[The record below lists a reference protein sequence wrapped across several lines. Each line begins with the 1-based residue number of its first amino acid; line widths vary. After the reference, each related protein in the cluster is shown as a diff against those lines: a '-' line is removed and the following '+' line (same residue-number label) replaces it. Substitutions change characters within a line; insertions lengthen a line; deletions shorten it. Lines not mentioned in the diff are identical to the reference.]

1 MAAPG
6 KASRWG
12 SLLSQAV
19 AGVESR
25 LDTMLAE
32 TDEDEPN
39 SAAAGASAAAPS
51 RTATTDTTA
60 KQPVQPSAPA
70 AIKAGVTDSRS
81 SSRNRANDRLQARLA
96 QALAGK
102 ASAASAKT
110 SRTTSSPRSSTDQA
124 SRPSIEQQ
132 RAATDNETVAAKQDD
147 AHVEV
152 EDAESNG
159 VSSRPESSDIVSA
172 ADNTEASP
180 TAPQKPNPDTTTTE
194 SENNTRAIDQD
205 EHVSQGTDEARLSL
219 SEQNSSALTAN
230 DEIHLELIKELQDLK
245 ERHQEEIREHLERI
259 DSLESKLQYLSKT
272 ATETAKTALSSA
284 PSGSPE
290 QKLAEKDEK
299 IALLMEEGQKLSAN
313 EHKLRT
319 TTKKLRAL
327 LGENEKQLADLK
339 TRRDKAISDAEALRA
354 RLDGSEEAERRQ
366 EEANRVAASLRKEI
380 ESLKRENSKKD
391 DAHRRL
397 ELEWK
402 KKMEQAEMSHRDAL
416 NKALAAERQKQKAL
430 EEANSAL
437 SAEKDAAAEQARQD
451 EIEWREKLERAHER
465 ARKTENELK
474 AELLVVE
481 GKLEAMRVAAEEA
494 SAVNGGEAQVKM
506 FRQMETLQ
514 SQYTSAREN
523 WQGIEASLIAKST
536 GLEKERDEAQRRESE
551 MRKKARD
558 AAVRLRNVEDELHD
572 VQPALTSTRQ
582 ELITCRDEMAKL
594 QASYKSCEASLVEA
608 REELDKLKQGINEK
622 AKHEDD
628 KEEEEEEEVEAESV
642 EAQRRQWVDEVAGAT
657 THRGH
662 QSRPGSPP
670 LSISRTF
677 SSELLGLGLS
687 GPGKSRRSQT
697 PGSIPDNNPT
707 DILSPQPPSSL
718 RRFAGQPV
726 IRTREPSYANSAQ
739 PPAPFSP
746 FEAPS
751 ESGQFPSF
759 TTAME
764 RENGI
769 PIPEIVPS
777 CGSARHQDMI
787 SVSTVAAG
795 PSVQLVERM
804 SAAIRRLE
812 AEKVTAK
819 EEMARVCGQRDEAR
833 TDLVALMKQM
843 EETKAAAS
851 RVPNLEHEV
860 ASLDA
865 RYQTTLEMLGE
876 KSELVEELRADVE
889 DVKAMYRE
897 LVERTVK

>member
-51 RTATTDTTA
+51 RTATTDTAA
-60 KQPVQPSAPA
+60 KQPVQASAPA
-70 AIKAGVTDSRS
+70 AIKADVTDSRS

-102 ASAASAKT
+102 ASAANAKT

-132 RAATDNETVAAKQDD
+132 RVGTSNDTVAAKQDD
-147 AHVEV
+147 ALLKVEG
-152 EDAESNG
+152 AESNDVG
-159 VSSRPESSDIVSA
+159 SRPESSDIVSA
-172 ADNTEASP
+172 ADNTEACP
-180 TAPQKPNPDTTTTE
+180 TAPPKPNPNTATTE
-194 SENNTRAIDQD
+194 AENDNRAIEKD

-219 SEQNSSALTAN
+219 SEQNSSVLAAN
-230 DEIHLELIKELQDLK
+230 DEIQSELTKKLQDLK
-245 ERHQEEIREHLERI
+245 DRHQEEIREHLERI

-272 ATETAKTALSSA
+272 ATETAKTAVSSA

-339 TRRDKAISDAEALRA
+339 TRRDKAISDAEALRS

-380 ESLKRENSKKD
+380 DSLKRENSKKD
-391 DAHRRL
+391 DAHRRS

-402 KKMEQAEMSHRDAL
+402 KKMEQAETSHRDAL
-416 NKALAAERQKQKAL
+416 NKALTAERQKQKAL

-437 SAEKDAAAEQARQD
+437 SAEKEAAAEQARQD

-494 SAVNGGEAQVKM
+494 SAGNGGEAQVKM

-582 ELITCRDEMAKL
+582 ELTTCRDEMAKL
-594 QASYKSCEASLVEA
+594 QASYKSCEASLAEA

-622 AKHEDD
+622 AKHE
-628 KEEEEEEEVEAESV
+628 EEEEEEGVEGESV

-697 PGSIPDNNPT
+697 PGSIPDNNPL

-718 RRFAGQPV
+718 RRFTGQPV
-726 IRTREPSYANSAQ
+726 IRTREPSYAGSTQ

-759 TTAME
+759 TTATE
-764 RENGI
+764 QENGT
-769 PIPEIVPS
+769 PVPEIVPS

-833 TDLVALMKQM
+833 TDLVALMRQM

-851 RVPNLEHEV
+851 RVPSLEHEV

>member
-51 RTATTDTTA
+51 RTATTDTAA
-60 KQPVQPSAPA
+60 KQPVQASAPA
-70 AIKAGVTDSRS
+70 AIKADVTDSRS

-102 ASAASAKT
+102 ASAANAKT

-132 RAATDNETVAAKQDD
+132 RVGTSNDTVAAKQDD
-147 AHVEV
+147 ALLKVEG
-152 EDAESNG
+152 AESNDVG
-159 VSSRPESSDIVSA
+159 SRPESSDIVSA
-172 ADNTEASP
+172 ADNTEACP
-180 TAPQKPNPDTTTTE
+180 TAPPKPNPNIATTE
-194 SENNTRAIDQD
+194 AENDNRAIEQD

-219 SEQNSSALTAN
+219 SEQNSSVLAAN
-230 DEIHLELIKELQDLK
+230 DEIQSELTKKLQDLK
-245 ERHQEEIREHLERI
+245 DRHQEEIREHLERI

-272 ATETAKTALSSA
+272 ATETAKTAVSSA

-299 IALLMEEGQKLSAN
+299 IALLMEEGHKLSAN

-339 TRRDKAISDAEALRA
+339 TRRDKAISDAEALRS

-380 ESLKRENSKKD
+380 DSLKRENSKKD
-391 DAHRRL
+391 DAHRRS

-402 KKMEQAEMSHRDAL
+402 KKMEQAETSHRDAL

-437 SAEKDAAAEQARQD
+437 SAEKEAAAEQARQD

-494 SAVNGGEAQVKM
+494 SAGNGGEAQVKM

-582 ELITCRDEMAKL
+582 ELTTCRDEMAKL
-594 QASYKSCEASLVEA
+594 QASYKSCEASLAEA

-622 AKHEDD
+622 AKHE
-628 KEEEEEEEVEAESV
+628 EEEEEEGVEGESV

-697 PGSIPDNNPT
+697 PGSIPDNNPL

-718 RRFAGQPV
+718 RRFTGQPV
-726 IRTREPSYANSAQ
+726 IRTREPSYAGSTQ

-759 TTAME
+759 TTATE
-764 RENGI
+764 QENGT
-769 PIPEIVPS
+769 PVPEIVPS

-851 RVPNLEHEV
+851 RVPSLEHEV

>member
-51 RTATTDTTA
+51 RTATTDTAA

-70 AIKAGVTDSRS
+70 AIKAGATDSRS

-102 ASAASAKT
+102 AFAASAKT

-132 RAATDNETVAAKQDD
+132 RAGKNNETVAAKQDD
-147 AHVEV
+147 AHSEL
-152 EDAESNG
+152 EGAESND

-172 ADNTEASP
+172 ADSTEACP
-180 TAPQKPNPDTTTTE
+180 TVPQKPNPDIATTE
-194 SENNTRAIDQD
+194 TENGNRAIEQA
-205 EHVSQGTDEARLSL
+205 EHVSQGTYEARLSL
-219 SEQNSSALTAN
+219 SEQNSEVLAAN
-230 DEIHLELIKELQDLK
+230 DEIQSELTKELQDLK
-245 ERHQEEIREHLERI
+245 DRHQEEIREHLERI

-272 ATETAKTALSSA
+272 ATETAKTAVSSA

-327 LGENEKQLADLK
+327 LGENEKQLVDLK
-339 TRRDKAISDAEALRA
+339 TRRDKAISDAEGLRA

-380 ESLKRENSKKD
+380 DSLKRENSKKD

-402 KKMEQAEMSHRDAL
+402 KKMEQAETSHRDAL

-437 SAEKDAAAEQARQD
+437 SAEKDAVAEQARQD

-474 AELLVVE
+474 VELLAVE

-494 SAVNGGEAQVKM
+494 STGNGGEAQVKM

-572 VQPALTSTRQ
+572 VQPALTTTRQ
-582 ELITCRDEMAKL
+582 ELTICRDEMAKL
-594 QASYKSCEASLVEA
+594 QASYKSCEASLAEA

-622 AKHEDD
+622 AKHE
-628 KEEEEEEEVEAESV
+628 EEEEVEEESV

-657 THRGH
+657 THRDH

-687 GPGKSRRSQT
+687 GPGRSRRSQT
-697 PGSIPDNNPT
+697 PGSIPDNNPL

-718 RRFAGQPV
+718 RRFAGQPA
-726 IRTREPSYANSAQ
+726 IRTREPSYAGSAQ

-759 TTAME
+759 TTATE
-764 RENGI
+764 RENGT

-833 TDLVALMKQM
+833 TDLLALMKQM

-851 RVPNLEHEV
+851 RVPNLENEV
-860 ASLDA
+860 VSLDA

>member
-39 SAAAGASAAAPS
+39 LAAAGASAAAPS
-51 RTATTDTTA
+51 RTATTDTAA
-60 KQPVQPSAPA
+60 KQPVQPSAPT
-70 AIKAGVTDSRS
+70 AIKAGATDSRS

-132 RAATDNETVAAKQDD
+132 RADTNNETVAAKQDN
-147 AHVEV
+147 AHSEV
-152 EDAESNG
+152 EGAESND

-172 ADNTEASP
+172 ADSTEARP
-180 TAPQKPNPDTTTTE
+180 TAPQKPNPDIATTE
-194 SENNTRAIDQD
+194 AENENRAIEQD

-219 SEQNSSALTAN
+219 SEQNSSVLAAN
-230 DEIHLELIKELQDLK
+230 DAIQSELTKELQDLK
-245 ERHQEEIREHLERI
+245 DRHQEEIREHLERI

-272 ATETAKTALSSA
+272 ATETAKTAVSSA

-327 LGENEKQLADLK
+327 LGENEKQLVDLK

-380 ESLKRENSKKD
+380 DSLKRENSKKD

-402 KKMEQAEMSHRDAL
+402 KKMEQAETSHRDAL

-474 AELLVVE
+474 AELLAVE

-494 SAVNGGEAQVKM
+494 SAGNGGEAQVKM

-582 ELITCRDEMAKL
+582 ELTTCRDEMAKL
-594 QASYKSCEASLVEA
+594 QASYKSCEASLAEA
-608 REELDKLKQGINEK
+608 REELDKLKHGVSEK
-622 AKHEDD
+622 AKHE
-628 KEEEEEEEVEAESV
+628 EEEEEEEVEEESV

-670 LSISRTF
+670 LSMSRTF

-687 GPGKSRRSQT
+687 GPGRSRRSQT
-697 PGSIPDNNPT
+697 PGSIPDNNPL

-718 RRFAGQPV
+718 RRFAGQPAL
-726 IRTREPSYANSAQ
+726 RTREPSYAGSAQ

-759 TTAME
+759 TTATE
-764 RENGI
+764 RENGT

-851 RVPNLEHEV
+851 RVPNLENEV

>member
-32 TDEDEPN
+32 TDEDESS

-51 RTATTDTTA
+51 RTATTDTAA
-60 KQPVQPSAPA
+60 KQPVQASAPA

-132 RAATDNETVAAKQDD
+132 RAGANNGTVAAKQDD
-147 AHVEV
+147 AHSER
-152 EDAESNG
+152 EGAEGND

-172 ADNTEASP
+172 ADNTEACP
-180 TAPQKPNPDTTTTE
+180 TAPQKPNPDTATTE
-194 SENNTRAIDQD
+194 AENDIRTIEQD

-230 DEIHLELIKELQDLK
+230 DGIQSELTKELQDLK
-245 ERHQEEIREHLERI
+245 DRHQEEIREHLERI
-259 DSLESKLQYLSKT
+259 DSLESKLQYLSRT
-272 ATETAKTALSSA
+272 ATETAKTAVSSA
-284 PSGSPE
+284 SSGSPE

-319 TTKKLRAL
+319 TTKKLRSL

-339 TRRDKAISDAEALRA
+339 AKRDKAVSDAEALRA

-380 ESLKRENSKKD
+380 DCLKRENSKKD

-402 KKMEQAEMSHRDAL
+402 MKMEQAEMTHRDTL

-474 AELLVVE
+474 AELLAVE

-494 SAVNGGEAQVKM
+494 SAGNGGEAQVKM

-514 SQYTSAREN
+514 SQYISAREN

-594 QASYKSCEASLVEA
+594 QASYKSCEASLAEA
-608 REELDKLKQGINEK
+608 REELDELRQGINEK
-622 AKHEDD
+622 AKHE
-628 KEEEEEEEVEAESV
+628 EEEEVEEEEESV

-687 GPGKSRRSQT
+687 GSGKSRRSQT
-697 PGSIPDNNPT
+697 PGSIPDSNPL
-707 DILSPQPPSSL
+707 DIMSTQPPSSL
-718 RRFAGQPV
+718 RRFTGQPV
-726 IRTREPSYANSAQ
+726 VRNPEPSYAGSAQ
-739 PPAPFSP
+739 PPTPFSP

-759 TTAME
+759 TTATE
-764 RENGI
+764 RENGT
-769 PIPEIVPS
+769 PILEIVPS
-777 CGSARHQDMI
+777 RGSARHQDMI

-812 AEKVTAK
+812 AEKVAAK
-819 EEMARVCGQRDEAR
+819 EEMARLCGQRDEAR

-876 KSELVEELRADVE
+876 KSELVEELRADVD

>member
-51 RTATTDTTA
+51 RTATADTTA

-102 ASAASAKT
+102 ASTASSKT
-110 SRTTSSPRSSTDQA
+110 SRTASSPRSSTDQA

-132 RAATDNETVAAKQDD
+132 RAATNNEIVAAKQDD

-159 VSSRPESSDIVSA
+159 VSSRPESSNIVSA
-172 ADNTEASP
+172 ADNTEVSP
-180 TAPQKPNPDTTTTE
+180 TAPQKPNPDTATTE
-194 SENNTRAIDQD
+194 AENDNRAIEQD

-230 DEIHLELIKELQDLK
+230 DDIHSELTKELQDLK
-245 ERHQEEIREHLERI
+245 DRHQEEIREHLERI
-259 DSLESKLQYLSKT
+259 DSLECKLQYLSKT
-272 ATETAKTALSSA
+272 ATETAKTAVSSA

-402 KKMEQAEMSHRDAL
+402 KKLEQAETSHRDAL
-416 NKALAAERQKQKAL
+416 NKALAAERQKQKVL

-474 AELLVVE
+474 AELLAVE

-494 SAVNGGEAQVKM
+494 SAGNGGEAQVKM

-594 QASYKSCEASLVEA
+594 QASYKSCEASLAEA

-622 AKHEDD
+622 AKHEG
-628 KEEEEEEEVEAESV
+628 EEEEEEVEEELV

-726 IRTREPSYANSAQ
+726 IRTREPSYAGSAQ

-759 TTAME
+759 TTATE
-764 RENGI
+764 RENGM

>member
-51 RTATTDTTA
+51 RTATTDTAA
-60 KQPVQPSAPA
+60 KQPVQASAPA
-70 AIKAGVTDSRS
+70 AIKADVTDSRS

-102 ASAASAKT
+102 ASAANAKT

-132 RAATDNETVAAKQDD
+132 RVGTSNDTVAAKQDD
-147 AHVEV
+147 ALLKVEG
-152 EDAESNG
+152 AESNDVG
-159 VSSRPESSDIVSA
+159 SRPESSDIVSA
-172 ADNTEASP
+172 ADNTEACP
-180 TAPQKPNPDTTTTE
+180 TAPPKPNPNTATTE
-194 SENNTRAIDQD
+194 AENDNRAIEQD

-219 SEQNSSALTAN
+219 SEQNSSVLAAN
-230 DEIHLELIKELQDLK
+230 DEIQSELTKKLQDLK
-245 ERHQEEIREHLERI
+245 DRHQEEIREHLERI

-272 ATETAKTALSSA
+272 ATETAKTAVSSA

-339 TRRDKAISDAEALRA
+339 TRRDKAISDAEALRS

-380 ESLKRENSKKD
+380 DSLKRENSKKD
-391 DAHRRL
+391 DAHRRS

-402 KKMEQAEMSHRDAL
+402 KKMEQAETSHRDAL

-437 SAEKDAAAEQARQD
+437 SAEKEAAAEQARQD

-494 SAVNGGEAQVKM
+494 SAGNGGEAQVKM

-582 ELITCRDEMAKL
+582 ELTTCRDEMAKL
-594 QASYKSCEASLVEA
+594 QASYKSCEASLAEA

-622 AKHEDD
+622 AKHE
-628 KEEEEEEEVEAESV
+628 EEEEEEGVEGESV

-697 PGSIPDNNPT
+697 PGSIPDNNPL

-718 RRFAGQPV
+718 RRFTGQPV
-726 IRTREPSYANSAQ
+726 IRTREPSYAGSTQ

-759 TTAME
+759 TTATE
-764 RENGI
+764 QENGT
-769 PIPEIVPS
+769 PVPEIVPS

-851 RVPNLEHEV
+851 RVPSLEHEV

>member
-51 RTATTDTTA
+51 RTATTDTAA
-60 KQPVQPSAPA
+60 KQPVQASAPA
-70 AIKAGVTDSRS
+70 AIKADVTDSRS

-102 ASAASAKT
+102 ASAANAKT
-110 SRTTSSPRSSTDQA
+110 SKTTSSPRSSTDQA

-132 RAATDNETVAAKQDD
+132 RVGTSNNTVAAKQDD
-147 AHVEV
+147 ALLKVEG
-152 EDAESNG
+152 AESNDVG
-159 VSSRPESSDIVSA
+159 SRPESSDIVSA
-172 ADNTEASP
+172 ADNTEACP
-180 TAPQKPNPDTTTTE
+180 TAPPKPNPNIATTE
-194 SENNTRAIDQD
+194 AENDNRAIEQD

-219 SEQNSSALTAN
+219 SEQNSSVLAAN
-230 DEIHLELIKELQDLK
+230 DEIQSELTKKLQDLRD
-245 ERHQEEIREHLERI
+245 RHQEEIREHLERI

-272 ATETAKTALSSA
+272 ATETAKTAVSSA

-339 TRRDKAISDAEALRA
+339 TRRDKAISDAEALRS

-380 ESLKRENSKKD
+380 DSLKRENSKKD
-391 DAHRRL
+391 DAHRRS

-402 KKMEQAEMSHRDAL
+402 KKMEQAETSHRDAL

-437 SAEKDAAAEQARQD
+437 SAEKEAAAEQARQD

-494 SAVNGGEAQVKM
+494 SAGNGGEAQVKM

-582 ELITCRDEMAKL
+582 ELTTCRDEMAKL
-594 QASYKSCEASLVEA
+594 QASYKSCEASLAEA

-622 AKHEDD
+622 AKHE
-628 KEEEEEEEVEAESV
+628 EEEEEEGVEGESV

-697 PGSIPDNNPT
+697 PGSIPDNNPL

-718 RRFAGQPV
+718 RRFTGQPV
-726 IRTREPSYANSAQ
+726 IRTREPSYAGSTQ

-759 TTAME
+759 TTATE
-764 RENGI
+764 QENGT
-769 PIPEIVPS
+769 PVPEIVPS

-804 SAAIRRLE
+804 SAAICRLE

-851 RVPNLEHEV
+851 RVPSLEHEV

>member
-32 TDEDEPN
+32 SDEDEPN

-51 RTATTDTTA
+51 RTATTDTAA
-60 KQPVQPSAPA
+60 KQPVQLSAPA

-102 ASAASAKT
+102 ASAANAKT

-132 RAATDNETVAAKQDD
+132 RAGTNNDTVAAKQDD
-147 AHVEV
+147 VHSEV
-152 EDAESNG
+152 EGAESND

-172 ADNTEASP
+172 ADNTEACP
-180 TAPQKPNPDTTTTE
+180 TAPPKPNPNTATTE
-194 SENNTRAIDQD
+194 AENDNRAIEQE
-205 EHVSQGTDEARLSL
+205 EHVSQGTDEARPSL
-219 SEQNSSALTAN
+219 SEQNSSVLAAN
-230 DEIHLELIKELQDLK
+230 DEIQSELTKELQDLK
-245 ERHQEEIREHLERI
+245 DRHHEEIREHLERI

-272 ATETAKTALSSA
+272 ATETAKTAVSSA

-339 TRRDKAISDAEALRA
+339 TKRDKAISDAEALRS

-380 ESLKRENSKKD
+380 DSLKRDNSKKD
-391 DAHRRL
+391 DAHRRS

-402 KKMEQAEMSHRDAL
+402 KKMEQAETSHRDAL

-437 SAEKDAAAEQARQD
+437 SAEKEAAAEQARQD

-474 AELLVVE
+474 AELLAVE

-494 SAVNGGEAQVKM
+494 SAGNGGEAQVKM

-582 ELITCRDEMAKL
+582 ELTTCRDEMAKL
-594 QASYKSCEASLVEA
+594 QASYKSCEASLAEA

-622 AKHEDD
+622 AKHEG
-628 KEEEEEEEVEAESV
+628 EEEEGLEEESV

-697 PGSIPDNNPT
+697 PGSVPDNNPL
-707 DILSPQPPSSL
+707 DILSPQAPSSL
-718 RRFAGQPV
+718 RRFTGQPV
-726 IRTREPSYANSAQ
+726 IRTREPSYAGSTQ

-759 TTAME
+759 TTATE
-764 RENGI
+764 RENGT